1 MINEVLHFIT
11 NASFESTNRFLTS
24 VLPTNTLPKPA
35 MNDKY
40 IVNTDLD
47 SKLKELKDDILH
59 CNLVHISNS
68 PYVQLYLS
76 ILNCYSQP
84 GDWESQISE
93 NAKNTSYDI
102 SLFKLPTT
110 DISTKDIVD
119 NIMNNNSIL
128 DYIYKKGYLNKF
140 IVADTNEEKIAVI
153 LTMIAKIITK
163 RI

>member
-1 MINEVLHFIT
+1 MPSIAI
-11 NASFESTNRFLTS
+11 
-24 VLPTNTLPKPA
+24 
-35 MNDKY
+35 NDKY
-40 IVNTDLD
+40 IVNEDLD
-47 SKLKELKDDILH
+47 INLKELKNNILH
-59 CNLVHISNS
+59 CDLSKSDNY
-68 PYVQLYLS
+68 PYIQLYLS

-93 NAKNTSYDI
+93 TAKNTSYDI
-102 SLFKLPTT
+102 NLFKLPT
-110 DISTKDIVD
+110 KDINTKVIVD
-119 NIMNNNSIL
+119 TIMENSSVL